1 MSDFRTKRAHLRT
14 YTEARCVAR
23 PSTFPARRVRSEGGA
38 AHTGVAPRGCSNALA
53 AGGRAAPAYSILKWN
68 SVFDFSSS
76 DDGKTEKRER
86 NMTRLDA
93 GVNRASLLDTERPAA
108 DWRWQVDS
116 ACRACGPQCSEMAG
130 LPSHGDK
137 GGQVWPP

>member
-53 AGGRAAPAYSILKWN
+53 VAPAQIL
-68 SVFDFSSS
+68 FC
-76 DDGKTEKRER
+76 
-86 NMTRLDA
+86 
-93 GVNRASLLDTERPAA
+93 
-108 DWRWQVDS
+108 Q
-116 ACRACGPQCSEMAG
+116 
-130 LPSHGDK
+130 
-137 GGQVWPP
+137 